1 LMSLPRMNEK
11 ANRGKNPAARS
22 AASTAAP
29 LASHPLAALDPHPA
43 GQGQREERGY
53 RDQPVDP
60 GADCPLPLARDQQS
74 SAAQPTTPTICSTS
88 TRAKGWSWYCG

>member
-1 LMSLPRMNEK
+1 MSAQGFAGWAMASSLVAAAAVRTIVQHCPEADSRNLMSLPRMNEK

-29 LASHPLAALDPHPA
+29 LASHPLSALDPHPA

-53 RDQPVDP
+53 RDQP
-60 GADCPLPLARDQQS
+60 
-74 SAAQPTTPTICSTS
+74 I
-88 TRAKGWSWYCG
+88 